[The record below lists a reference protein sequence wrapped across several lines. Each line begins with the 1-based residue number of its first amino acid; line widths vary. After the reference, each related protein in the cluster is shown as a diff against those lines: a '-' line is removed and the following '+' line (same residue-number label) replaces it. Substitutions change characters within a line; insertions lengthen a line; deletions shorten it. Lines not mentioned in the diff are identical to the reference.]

1 MVEAEAPRELSP
13 PSVGFWRIGR
23 GDDPLRQPKREV
35 MDMGD
40 SRAGNRFDTVTGQY
54 TVLYFG
60 STLEGCFGETL
71 NRYRKDPKLA
81 FIDDEWSDLGF
92 MPRGSVPRDWRER
105 RTAVRV
111 IPQGGLPFFN
121 VEHPRNLALLQ
132 RELGASLAMLNVT
145 DLDVAVIRGPDR
157 RVTRFISQWVWQQE
171 DEAGHARFAG
181 LRYLS
186 RTNTAWEC
194 WAVFNDIPLVEEA
207 RQPILATDK
216 DVRRV
221 AGLFDLT
228 VH

>member
-13 PSVGFWRIGR
+13 PRGGFWRIVR
-23 GDDPLRQPKREV
+23 GDDPLRQPEREV

-81 FIDDEWSDLGF
+81 FIDDEWEELSF

-111 IPQGGLPFFN
+111 TTEGGLPFFN
-121 VEHPRNLALLQ
+121 VEHPWNLTLLQ
-132 RELGASLAMLNVT
+132 RELG
-145 DLDVAVIRGPDR
+145 VIRHAQRHRPGR
-157 RVTRFISQWVWQQE
+157 R
-171 DEAGHARFAG
+171 GHPR
-181 LRYLS
+181 S
-186 RTNTAWEC
+186 R
-194 WAVFNDIPLVEEA
+194 
-207 RQPILATDK
+207 
-216 DVRRV
+216 
-221 AGLFDLT
+221 
-228 VH
+228 